1 MADEVPT
8 QIGDVLILYNNSNPT
23 HAVGAVSEDS
33 QQTLNANLKYE
44 RGRPAAVAAARSL
57 VMPGCRIFFKNTD
70 TGEWAKLS

>member
-8 QIGDVLILYNNSNPT
+8 QIGDVRILYNNSNPT
-23 HAVGAVSEDS
+23 HAVEAISEDS